1 MLENKEFAKIF
12 GESEKEQQKIMLQ
25 QINTLMK
32 KNYSYPDM
40 KKEVFENK
48 EKLEEAL
55 KLHLIS
61 HRDQSGI
68 NPDVQVTNLL
78 GNKLCFFLTL
88 IGFE

>member
-1 MLENKEFAKIF
+1 
-12 GESEKEQQKIMLQ
+12 MLQ

-32 KNYSYPDM
+32 KNYSYSDM

-61 HRDQSGI
+61 QADQSRI
-68 NPDVQVTNLL
+68 APDVQVTS
-78 GNKLCFFLTL
+78 L
-88 IGFE
+88 IGNLILSLSS